1 METVLTNSA
10 DLRRVQVLLP
20 VAVGQAFDYAVPPGL
35 VVAPGD
41 YVRVPFRKGGEAAG
55 VVWGIG
61 DDSVPAAKLKPIKD
75 AIELPPMP
83 SALRDFIEWVAAY
96 TMMPLGMILRTA
108 LSTRAALAEAPR
120 QTAYRLPQG
129 LEIDGLTPKRRQVAR
144 ALLDGQS
151 LTAAELAR
159 EAGVGLAVIR
169 AMAQAGLL
177 ETVSAARLAG
187 DRRRDYVHLPATLGP
202 AQAEAAARLEEEV
215 AAETFAV
222 TLLDGVTGSGKTEVY
237 FAALAQAL
245 DQGRQVLVLLPEIA
259 LSTQFIDRFAARF
272 GAAPALWH
280 SDLTPAQRRN
290 TWRDVATG
298 ACRVLVGARSALFL
312 PFAELGLIVVDEEHD
327 QSFKQEEGVIYQARD
342 MAVVRA
348 RFEACPCVLVSA
360 TPSLETM
367 LNVQQGRYR
376 HLTLPARFGGAELPV
391 IGLIDMRAEKLPSQ
405 RFISEQLRAAMAATL
420 AADEQVLLF
429 LNRRGYAP
437 LTLCR
442 ACGFRFKCPNCT
454 AWLVEHRA
462 TGRLQCHHC
471 GHTERLPHECPKCG
485 ETDTFAPV
493 GPGVERIAEEA
504 QELFP
509 QARIALLA
517 SDLLPTPAELRAM
530 FRRIH
535 EHEIDLIVGTQII
548 AKGHHFPLLT
558 LVGVIDADLGLHG
571 GDLRAGER
579 TFQLLSQVSGRAGR
593 ETQPGRALLQTYDPA
608 QPVMQALLQGD
619 RDRFLEVE
627 LHERQAAMMPPYT
640 RLAALIVSAD
650 DQMAAENAAALLG
663 RTAPRGEGVAVYGPA
678 PAPLSLLRNRFRFR
692 LLLKAE
698 RSISVQKT
706 ISDWLGRAKVPPVVR
721 VQVDVDPYSFM

>member
-1 METVLTNSA
+1 M
-10 DLRRVQVLLP
+10 LLP
-20 VAVGQAFDYAVPPGL
+20 VAVDQPFDYAVPPGL
-35 VVAPGD
+35 AVEIGD
-41 YVRVPFRKGGEAAG
+41 YVRVPFRKESEMVGVVWRLGGGEA
-55 VVWGIG
+55 
-61 DDSVPAAKLKPIKD
+61 PPAKLKQISD
-75 AIELPPMP
+75 IVELPGLPGP
-83 SALRDFIEWVAAY
+83 LRAFIDWVAAY

-108 LSTRAALAEAPR
+108 LSTRAALEEAPR
-120 QTAYRLPQG
+120 QIVYRLAAGIEIEG
-129 LEIDGLTPKRRQVAR
+129 LPPKRRQVAR
-144 ALLDGQS
+144 VLLGGQA
-151 LTAAELAR
+151 LTAADLAR
-159 EAGVGLAVIR
+159 EAGVGVAVVR
-169 AMAQAGLL
+169 AMAEKNIL
-177 ETVSAARLAG
+177 ESHSAPRLANE
-187 DRRRDYVHLPATLGP
+187 RQRQYVHVPAVLGT
-202 AQAEAAARLEEEV
+202 AQEAAATILTEEV
-215 AAETFAV
+215 QAAKFAV

-237 FAALAQAL
+237 FAAVAEALAA
-245 DQGRQVLVLLPEIA
+245 GKQVLVLLPEIA

-272 GAAPALWH
+272 GALPHTWH

-290 TWRDVATG
+290 TWRDVAVGT
-298 ACRVLVGARSALFL
+298 ARVVVGARSALFL
-312 PFAELGLIVVDEEHD
+312 PFAALGLIVVDEEHD

-348 RFEACPCVLVSA
+348 RFEDCPCVLVSA

-367 LNVQQGRYR
+367 LNVHNGRYR
-376 HLTLPARFGGAELPV
+376 HVTLPARFGGAALPV

-405 RFISEQLRAAMAATL
+405 RFISEQLRAAMAETL
-420 AADEQVLLF
+420 GAEEQVLLF

-442 ACGFRFKCPNCT
+442 ACGFRFACPHCT

-462 TGRLQCHHC
+462 LGRLVCHHC
-471 GHTERLPHECPKCG
+471 GHTERLPPDCPKCG
-485 ETDTFAPV
+485 AADSFAPV

-504 QELFP
+504 QALFP

-535 EHEIDLIVGTQII
+535 DHDIDLIVGTQII

-593 ETQPGRALLQTYDPA
+593 ETQPGRALLQTYDPN
-608 QPVMQALLQGD
+608 QPVMQALLEGD
-619 RDRFLEVE
+619 RDHFLEVE
-627 LHERQAAMMPPYT
+627 LRERQAAMMPPYT

-650 DQMAAENAAALLG
+650 DQLQAENAAALLG

-678 PAPLSLLRNRFRFR
+678 PAPLSLLRSRYRYR
-692 LLLKAE
+692 LLMKAE

-706 ISDWLGRAKVPPVVR
+706 IADWLERAKVPPAVR